1 MPVEDLRQSPMMAHM
16 LDALDNGEDIGH
28 YGRLVFA
35 MIGRHFVS
43 NDELVELLTK
53 DHDADEQEIRAMVQ
67 QVEDKGYSP
76 PRREKILEFQHQQ
89 DFQICPNPDDPDACN
104 VYNELQFPDDVYESI
119 QQYPGVETNLVG
131 LKRSAEVLTSADR
144 AFQQGSDASSNASNA
159 TVRSATRDP

>member
-67 QVEDKGYSP
+67 QVEEKGYSP
-76 PRREKILEFQHQQ
+76 PRREKILEYQDQQ
-89 DFQICPNPDDPDACN
+89 DFEICPNADDPNACN
-104 VYNELQFPDDVYESI
+104 VYNELQFPDEVYESI
-119 QQYPGVETNLVG
+119 QEYQE
-131 LKRSAEVLTSADR
+131 KRQTS
-144 AFQQGSDASSNASNA
+144 
-159 TVRSATRDP
+159 

>member
-53 DHDADEQEIRAMVQ
+53 DQDTDEQEMKALVQ
-67 QVEDKGYSP
+67 QVEEKGYSP
-76 PRREKILEFQHQQ
+76 PRRETILEYQSQQ
-89 DFQICPNPDDPDACN
+89 DFPICPDPDDPDACN
-104 VYNELQFPDDVYESI
+104 PYAELQFPDKVYDSI
-119 QQYPGVETNLVG
+119 REYREERT
-131 LKRSAEVLTSADR
+131 
-144 AFQQGSDASSNASNA
+144 
-159 TVRSATRDP
+159 

>member
-43 NDELVELLTK
+43 DDELVELLAK

-67 QVEDKGYSP
+67 QVQDKGYSP
-76 PRREKILEFQHQQ
+76 PRREKILEFQNQQ

-119 QQYPGVETNLVG
+119 QEYQE
-131 LKRSAEVLTSADR
+131 KRQTS
-144 AFQQGSDASSNASNA
+144 
-159 TVRSATRDP
+159 

>member
-43 NDELVELLTK
+43 DDELVELLTK

-67 QVEDKGYSP
+67 QVQDKGYSP
-76 PRREKILEFQHQQ
+76 PKREKILEFQDQQ
-89 DFQICPNPDDPDACN
+89 DFEICPNPDDPDACN
-104 VYNELQFPDDVYESI
+104 VYNELTFPDEVYESI
-119 QQYPGVETNLVG
+119 QEYQE
-131 LKRSAEVLTSADR
+131 KRQTS
-144 AFQQGSDASSNASNA
+144 
-159 TVRSATRDP
+159 

>member
-1 MPVEDLRQSPMMAHM
+1 MRQSPMMAHM

-76 PRREKILEFQHQQ
+76 PRREKILEFQNQQ
-89 DFQICPNPDDPDACN
+89 DFEICPNPDDPDACN

-119 QQYPGVETNLVG
+119 QEYQE
-131 LKRSAEVLTSADR
+131 KRQTS
-144 AFQQGSDASSNASNA
+144 
-159 TVRSATRDP
+159 

>member
-43 NDELVELLTK
+43 NDELVGLLTK

-67 QVEDKGYSP
+67 QVQDKGYSP
-76 PRREKILEFQHQQ
+76 PRREKILEFQNQQ
-89 DFQICPNPDDPDACN
+89 DFEICPNPDDPDACN

-119 QQYPGVETNLVG
+119 REYQE
-131 LKRSAEVLTSADR
+131 KRQTS
-144 AFQQGSDASSNASNA
+144 
-159 TVRSATRDP
+159 

>member
-1 MPVEDLRQSPMMAHM
+1 MSVEDLRQSPMMAYM

-53 DHDADEQEIRAMVQ
+53 DHDADEQEIRAIVQ

-76 PRREKILEFQHQQ
+76 PRREKILEFQNRQ

-104 VYNELQFPDDVYESI
+104 VYNELQFPDEVYESI
-119 QQYPGVETNLVG
+119 QEYQEQ
-131 LKRSAEVLTSADR
+131 RQTS
-144 AFQQGSDASSNASNA
+144 
-159 TVRSATRDP
+159 

>member
-43 NDELVELLTK
+43 DDELVELLTK

-67 QVEDKGYSP
+67 QVEEKGYSP
-76 PRREKILEFQHQQ
+76 PRREKFQEQQ
-89 DFQICPNPDDPDACN
+89 DFRICPNPDDPDACN
-104 VYNELQFPDDVYESI
+104 VYNELQFPDEVYESI
-119 QQYPGVETNLVG
+119 QEYQE
-131 LKRSAEVLTSADR
+131 KRQTS
-144 AFQQGSDASSNASNA
+144 
-159 TVRSATRDP
+159 